1 MAESSSYKQM
11 AERWAEIVIE
21 RWIRKIQ
28 VLDIGSTGELLKS
41 LQSPAT
47 LDAKGDPAKI
57 TFTYLYYGIFTDM
70 GVGKDVK
77 IGEAGRGNNRRKK
90 PWYSSVFENEVATL
104 GRLMAERYGYD
115 AATLP
120 LRAFQGMTHRGY
132 NDAAYYELLKKK

>member
-1 MAESSSYKQM
+1 MAESSSYKEM

-28 VLDIGSTGELLKS
+28 ALNIGSTGELLKS
-41 LQSPAT
+41 LQSEVT
-47 LDAKGDPAKI
+47 LSAQGNPAKI

-70 GVGKDVK
+70 GVGRNVK
-77 IGEAGRGNNRRKK
+77 LGAAGKGNNRQKK
-90 PWYSSVFENEVATL
+90 PWYSSVFQNQVAVL

-120 LRAFQGMTHRGY
+120 LRAFEGMGKMGR
-132 NDAAYYELLKKK
+132 NDEAYYNLLKKK